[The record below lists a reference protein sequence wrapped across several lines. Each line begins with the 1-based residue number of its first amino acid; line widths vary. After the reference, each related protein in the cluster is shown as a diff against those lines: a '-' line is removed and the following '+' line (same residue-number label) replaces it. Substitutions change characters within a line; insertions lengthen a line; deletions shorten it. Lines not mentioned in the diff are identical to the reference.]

1 MGAGVTD
8 AAWRDVHDGRVWRAQ
23 ACRIVEETAELI
35 ALWIPRGTSTFLP
48 IDREGRRIRIPGDD
62 WELEPVESWMR
73 DAVCL
78 ARPGR
83 AHSIYVFWRDG
94 EFEHWYVNFERPLQR
109 TPIGFDT
116 FDEKLDL
123 IVRPDGSYEWK
134 DEDEFE
140 QAAALRLVDADAVRA
155 EADRVL
161 EEWPFPTGWEDW
173 RPDPAWPV
181 PQLPAGWER
190 V

>member
-1 MGAGVTD
+1 MGARLTD

-23 ACRIVEETAELI
+23 ACRIVEENGLI
-35 ALWIPRGTSTFLP
+35 ALWLPSGTPTFLP
-48 IDREGRRIRIPGDD
+48 IDREGKRIRIPGED
-62 WELEPVESWMR
+62 WELEPVESWTR

-83 AHSIYVFWRDG
+83 AHSIYVFWQDG
-94 EFEHWYVNFERPLQR
+94 VFEHWYVNLEQPLRR
-109 TPIGFDT
+109 TPIGYDT

-123 IVRPDGSYEWK
+123 IVRPDGSYTWK
-134 DEDEFE
+134 DEDELE
-140 QAAALRLVDADAVRA
+140 QAAALGLVDAEAVRA
-155 EADRVL
+155 EAARVL

-173 RPDPAWPV
+173 RPDPAWPI
-181 PQLPAGWER
+181 PQLPDGWDR